1 MLARAAFILA
11 ALCLLL
17 LAACKDDAPI
27 TNEQI
32 AAQMAANPA
41 LRREIARRLA
51 AEPEIIRELAAELA
65 ANHAEALRGP
75 QGVPGPQGAQ
85 GEQGPQGERGLRGEA
100 GDGAGASAL
109 YCTRLCAEGATDGSG
124 NQCRGGRWVSARDLC
139 SADQDCPQND
149 GTPWG
154 VRWACIEGACQRA
167 ACEHD
172 GQCGELEVC
181 RPFSVVPDVP
191 LN

>member
-1 MLARAAFILA
+1 MLARAAAFIL
-11 ALCLLL
+11 ALCLLC
-17 LAACKDDAPI
+17 ACKDDSPI

-32 AAQMAANPA
+32 AAQMATNPA

-51 AEPEIIRELAAELA
+51 AEPEIIRDLAAELA
-65 ANHAEALRGP
+65 TNHAEALRGP
-75 QGVPGPQGAQ
+75 QGVAGPQ

-100 GDGAGASAL
+100 SDGGASAL

-139 SADQDCPQND
+139 NADQDCPQND

-154 VRWACIEGACQRA
+154 IRWACVDGACQRA
-167 ACEHD
+167 ACQHD
-172 GQCGELEVC
+172 GQCGDLEVC

-191 LN
+191 LNP